1 MRARVI
7 RPDGTTEPVDVP
19 EDTAE
24 ASAVICAII
33 GCRTLTVTR
42 VIQPGPGSAGL
53 DMWADGHSLITA
65 GLTPN
70 PAAEAI
76 VAFLS
81 RGQVRPLF
89 AGAAVFTGGPGARA
103 AATALTREHEE
114 IITTIAA
121 AIRDASAGP
130 AGPAGQAGQP
140 PADGSP
146 A

>member
-1 MRARVI
+1 MRARVV
-7 RPDGTTEPVDVP
+7 RADGTTEPVDVP
-19 EDTAE
+19 EDATE
-24 ASAVICAII
+24 ASAVICATI
-33 GCRTLTVTR
+33 GCRTVTITR
-42 VIQPGPGSAGL
+42 VIQPGPDGAGL
-53 DMWADGHSLITA
+53 DMWTDGHSLITA
-65 GLTPN
+65 SLTPN
-70 PAAEAI
+70 PAAGAI

-89 AGAAVFTGGPGARA
+89 AGAAVFTGGPGTRGAT
-103 AATALTREHEE
+103 TALTGQHEE

-121 AIRDASAGP
+121 AIRDAA

>member
-1 MRARVI
+1 MRARLV
-7 RPDGTTEPVDVP
+7 RADGTTEPVDVP
-19 EDTAE
+19 EGTAE

-33 GCRTLTVTR
+33 GCRTVTVTR

-53 DMWADGHSLITA
+53 DMWTDGHSLITA

-81 RGQVRPLF
+81 RGRVRPLF
-89 AGAAVFTGGPGARA
+89 AGAAVFAGGAGARA
-103 AATALTREHEE
+103 AATALTGEHEE

-130 AGPAGQAGQP
+130 ARQAGQP